1 MALIPDDALES
12 IRSRVDIVELVKDYV
27 PQLSRA
33 GRSFK
38 ARCPFHQERTPS
50 FIVTPERGTFHCF
63 GCGAGGD
70 VFAFLMKI
78 ENIGFGEALEEL
90 AGKAGIEA
98 LGASARG
105 RLLFSRTPR
114 HIQRPL
120 FESRRE

>member
-50 FIVTPERGTFHCF
+50 FIVTPERQTFHCF
-63 GCGAGGD
+63 GCGEGGD
-70 VFAFLMKI
+70 VFAFLMKMESLSFI
-78 ENIGFGEALEEL
+78 EAAEKL
-90 AGKAGIEA
+90 AGRAGVKIVKSE
-98 LGASARG
+98 
-105 RLLFSRTPR
+105 
-114 HIQRPL
+114 
-120 FESRRE
+120 ESQGYHEVVFQ